1 MDRQRWKKL
10 SLQDQM
16 GHLTSEWTRARHWE
30 IKKDETSRNQAL
42 VRALEIL
49 DVMVEVAGPVQR
61 REICRLREITA
72 HCLTRSGAYRVE
84 VEHLVVYGSQH
95 LLRKPD

>member
-1 MDRQRWKKL
+1 MDRERWKKL

-30 IKKDETSRNQAL
+30 IKKDEASRNQSL
-42 VRALEIL
+42 TRALEIL
-49 DVMVEVAGPVQR
+49 DLMVAVAGPVQR

-72 HCLTRSGAYRVE
+72 HCLMRSSIYRVE
-84 VEHLVVYGSQH
+84 VEQLVVYGSQH
-95 LLRKPD
+95 LLRK